1 MLQKWII
8 YKGKPQIYIDV
19 HLHQLKKTHKNYN
32 IVTAIQ
38 DSHIYLTWLFYSLI
52 FIGWCSDVVLNHIE
66 WGNYENNL
74 WCYQELN
81 KP

>member
-52 FIGWCSDVVLNHIE
+52 FIG
-66 WGNYENNL
+66 
-74 WCYQELN
+74 
-81 KP
+81 